1 MVKLVFIRR
10 TFSSSWNVRAG
21 FHQIVHRRS
30 QTGKQ
35 TCSIVLYIYTH
46 NLSMPRKKENKLK
59 EHRKFTTTLSETDLA
74 S

>member
-21 FHQIVHRRS
+21 FHQIVHRRGL
-30 QTGKQ
+30 TGKQ

-46 NLSMPRKKENKLK
+46 NLSMPRKIENLLLHYLKL
-59 EHRKFTTTLSETDLA
+59 T
-74 S
+74 